1 MSCKPALSA
10 RAETFSGNK
19 QVSGPQ
25 NAFDETPESV
35 SEEQRQISSELMQS
49 MQEKIQEAL
58 EADRVKVTDT
68 YGDGRHVSID
78 VVSKLFEGQSTM
90 KRWDRT
96 CSGDVTTSCW
106 HSNRLSFIRV
116 HIPCDLSDSRISAPF
131 IGAILLPSS
140 LKLILIS

>member
-1 MSCKPALSA
+1 MSGKPALSA
-10 RAETFSGNK
+10 HAERLSGNK

-58 EADRVKVTDT
+58 EADRVQVTDT

-78 VVSKLFEGQSTM
+78 VVSKLFEEQSTM
-90 KRWDRT
+90 KR
-96 CSGDVTTSCW
+96 
-106 HSNRLSFIRV
+106 
-116 HIPCDLSDSRISAPF
+116 
-131 IGAILLPSS
+131 
-140 LKLILIS
+140 